1 MLKHILLITVL
12 FITFYSATAQGVP
25 SSATNT
31 KRFSILAGLNQ
42 PLVFHGFNIEVN
54 YYTKKWV
61 FDYSHGFGLHVDGK
75 FAGGEYEAQHIDFKI
90 THSFGAGIGYRF
102 TEAFNLRFE
111 PKIHC
116 YQTYMEG
123 DPQTKVHSIANFNTY
138 TLGLGAYY
146 RWLPFKN
153 THTPA
158 KGITIVPSVRYW
170 YKVASD
176 LPDNEFSYQN
186 SKTGKSETI
195 KAPNI
200 GIANTPLLI
209 NVSVGYSF

>member
-1 MLKHILLITVL
+1 MLKNILLLSTL
-12 FITFYSATAQGVP
+12 FITVCSATAQSR
-25 SSATNT
+25 SSAINT
-31 KRFSILAGLNQ
+31 KRFSILTGLNQ
-42 PLVFHGFNIEVN
+42 PIAFRGFNIEVN

-75 FAGGEYEAQHIDFKI
+75 FAGGDYEAQHINFKI

-116 YQTYMEG
+116 YQTYLEG
-123 DPQTKVHSIANFNTY
+123 AQQTKANSLANFNTY

-153 THTPA
+153 A
-158 KGITIVPSVRYW
+158 RSMANGITIVPSVRYW

-186 SKTGKSETI
+186 SKTGKSETF

-200 GIANTPLLI
+200 GIANTPLLF